1 MNVKDARIPGQTLIK
16 NKKLRSQLMLFTG
29 IILVYLI
36 LNIVLG
42 GRLLTPMNLKIIL
55 SHTVFPALVAW
66 GMSFFFS
73 TGIIDLSIGSNII
86 LSANIGCLL
95 ATKYNLGMFGLIVG
109 TILCVVIFEHLV
121 IRCAI
126 SLKIPSWIAGL
137 GAALVYE
144 AILALYITSNNIFAL
159 DLYKEYRILGDMPYM
174 GFVYIIGFILAYILF
189 NRTSI
194 GLNIR
199 AVGSNEKVAAAMGID
214 KKKTVFLGALIGGYF
229 YWPCCCSTA
238 LLFRKNI
245 FSDWSGKSK
254 YHLPGSCLCSSIR
267 FYFKNSY
274 WSCWYFHLFL
284 FHYEYL

>member
-1 MNVKDARIPGQTLIK
+1 M
-16 NKKLRSQLMLFTG
+16 
-29 IILVYLI
+29 
-36 LNIVLG
+36 
-42 GRLLTPMNLKIIL
+42 
-55 SHTVFPALVAW
+55 
-66 GMSFFFS
+66 
-73 TGIIDLSIGSNII
+73 
-86 LSANIGCLL
+86 

-214 KKKTVFLGALIGGYF
+214 KKKTVFLGALIGGIFIGLAAVVQLSYSGRIYSQTGLGSLSTIF
-229 YWPCCCSTA
+229 QALACVLLSGSISRILTGPVGIFICSFFIMSIFNIINIIRCT
-238 LLFRKNI
+238 FRYRSEYIPGGNCNCLWNI
-245 FSDWSGKSK
+245 G
-254 YHLPGSCLCSSIR
+254 
-267 FYFKNSY
+267 
-274 WSCWYFHLFL
+274 
-284 FHYEYL
+284 